1 MSKRVWIVGPIAWDS
16 VYYVDQL
23 PSAGNFVQSIRN
35 IERPGGTAANSA
47 IGIAS
52 TGIETGFVGY
62 LGDDAHSQNLMK
74 TLHDSGIKNLH
85 MQKLHGPPSHV
96 LIVIDKQGE
105 RTIIGLSEDRL
116 DTVTLEGADLNP
128 GDIVVFQLWRD
139 HFKKDL
145 EIAKRAGCFTIV
157 GIEALSSDITA
168 DIAIGSASDSTA
180 QGKIESHLGRFSRI
194 VVTHGAQGATEYS
207 DKGMVNQAAHSVKA
221 VDATGAGDAFLAGYV
236 SALAK
241 GEESGLER
249 MKIGSAWAALAV
261 QSESSTAPQWR
272 DVEKFLS
279 R

>member
-16 VYYVDQL
+16 VYFVDEL
-23 PSAGNFVQSIRN
+23 PQAGNFAQSVRS

-62 LGDDAHSQNLMK
+62 LGDDLLSEKLMK
-74 TLHDSGIKNLH
+74 TLHNSGIKHLH
-85 MQKLHGPPSHV
+85 MQNLEGPPSHV
-96 LIVIDKQGE
+96 LIVIDKHGE

-116 DTVTLEGADLNP
+116 DSLTLEGADLQA

-145 EIAKRAGCFTIV
+145 EIAKKAGCITIV

-168 DIAIGSASDSTA
+168 DIAIGSASDSTTNEQFA
-180 QGKIESHLGRFSRI
+180 THLHRFSRI
-194 VVTHGAQGATEYS
+194 VVTHGSQGAFEYS
-207 DKGMVNQAAHSVKA
+207 KEGTVNQPAHTVTA

-236 SALAK
+236 SSLAM

-249 MKIGSAWAALAV
+249 MKIGTAWAALAV
-261 QSESSTAPQWR
+261 QSESSIAPQW
-272 DVEKFLS
+272 VEVERFLS

>member
-16 VYYVDQL
+16 VYFVDEL
-23 PSAGNFVQSIRN
+23 PQAGNFAQSVRS

-62 LGDDAHSQNLMK
+62 LGDDLLSEKLMK
-74 TLHDSGIKNLH
+74 TLHNSGIKHLH
-85 MQKLHGPPSHV
+85 MQNLEGPPSHV
-96 LIVIDKQGE
+96 LIVIDKHGE

-116 DTVTLEGADLNP
+116 DSLTLEGADLQA

-145 EIAKRAGCFTIV
+145 EIAKKAGCITIV

-180 QGKIESHLGRFSRI
+180 SEQFATHLHRFSRI
-194 VVTHGAQGATEYS
+194 VVTHGSQGASEYS
-207 DKGMVNQAAHSVKA
+207 RQGTVIQPAHTVTA

-236 SALAK
+236 SSLAM
-241 GEESGLER
+241 GEASGLER
-249 MKIGSAWAALAV
+249 MKIGTAWAALAV
-261 QSESSTAPQWR
+261 QSESSIAPQW
-272 DVEKFLS
+272 VEVERFLS